1 MHPSRRLCSVVR
13 IGEEDHVAGTTQ
25 TGQGSLTIARQARSR
40 NSMLERGVH
49 VLQAFRPTGNPMSM
63 SEIARRTGL
72 PKTTAHRLI

>member
-1 MHPSRRLCSVVR
+1 MT
-13 IGEEDHVAGTTQ
+13 GTQQ

-72 PKTTAHRLI
+72 PKTTAHRLIEELTDLGLLERTREQ